1 MKEIKLIAQPNDVVY
16 YLDDAGLISIG
27 KVLHI
32 KIWGNVPIE
41 YSVGSL
47 PVVGESAFPRNGRII
62 IGNTVDELLQNLKNE
77 YLQRTS
83 SSQPITT

>member
-16 YLDDAGLISIG
+16 YIEYGHIIKG
-27 KVLHI
+27 KVVTIHI
-32 KIWGNVPIE
+32 SNSKVSYIVNEMVSGGMANRCDREV
-41 YSVGSL
+41 
-47 PVVGESAFPRNGRII
+47 
-62 IGNTVDELLQNLKNE
+62 IGNTIDELLQNLKNE